1 MYSTSVRVEILGPR
15 MNRRAENGLE
25 IPVLYRFLGQRKAVD
40 WMAKKISVEEVK
52 SAEQLETCWIRCN
65 V

>member
-15 MNRRAENGLE
+15 MNRLAGHGLE

-40 WMAKKISVEEVK
+40 WVAKKISVEEAK
-52 SAEQLETCWIRCN
+52 SAKRLETGWIRSN